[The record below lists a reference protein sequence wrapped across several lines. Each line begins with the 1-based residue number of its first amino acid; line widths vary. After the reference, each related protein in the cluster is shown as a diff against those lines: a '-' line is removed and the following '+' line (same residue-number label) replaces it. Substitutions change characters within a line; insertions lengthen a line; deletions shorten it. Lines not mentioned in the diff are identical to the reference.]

1 MISLDLEV
9 IFSLAL
15 LEKSECHF
23 VFTFHFSIVQ
33 NPLSQDTA
41 IVIIIFMEFLIIT
54 VFDGHPKVNQEDESY
69 IEITLPLPFTF
80 M

>member
-23 VFTFHFSIVQ
+23 VFTLAEHCYEH
-33 NPLSQDTA
+33 
-41 IVIIIFMEFLIIT
+41 IFEKSGRVEVRLTFEVVL
-54 VFDGHPKVNQEDESY
+54 E
-69 IEITLPLPFTF
+69 EI
-80 M
+80 